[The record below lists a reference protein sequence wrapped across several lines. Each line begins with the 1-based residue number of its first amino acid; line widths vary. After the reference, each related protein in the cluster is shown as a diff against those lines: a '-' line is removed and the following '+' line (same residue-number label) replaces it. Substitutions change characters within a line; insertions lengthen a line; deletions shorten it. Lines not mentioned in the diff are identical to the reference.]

1 MGELFTNEKETKR
14 AIKAAVDQ
22 FKIFLKYK
30 KWKGKKEM
38 IKNQDLND
46 KVEVECL
53 QRTIKWFK
61 KQIEPH
67 DCGWMYT
74 TIDGLKHRIK
84 ILKNEMKKDLP
95 KETWVK
101 GYNKHK
107 KSYNKWKEKHE

>member
-1 MGELFTNEKETKR
+1 MKKERNIFMTTPSDLSTSIKVLKETI
-14 AIKAAVDQ
+14 A
-22 FKIFLKYK
+22 
-30 KWKGKKEM
+30 
-38 IKNQDLND
+38 
-46 KVEVECL
+46 
-53 QRTIKWFK
+53 WFK

-95 KETWVK
+95 KETWIK

-107 KSYNKWKEKHE
+107 KDYDQWKKEKCPHN

>member
-1 MGELFTNEKETKR
+1 MTPQSISLETSIKVLKETV
-14 AIKAAVDQ
+14 A
-22 FKIFLKYK
+22 
-30 KWKGKKEM
+30 
-38 IKNQDLND
+38 
-46 KVEVECL
+46 
-53 QRTIKWFK
+53 WFK

-95 KETWVK
+95 KETWIK

-107 KSYNKWKEKHE
+107 KSFDKWKNERCPHN